1 MKGTAVRSLV
11 IGPGFGLMLGAVPP
25 VLAEDDRRWDTGIR
39 LNIIGGSGKPTN
51 DVLGYGVLGRYRL
64 DDRWTLGLGV
74 DISDEFDIERTPEL
88 VGLEQDPDAPVID
101 STGSSEGL
109 NAWIER
115 RYGGDDRRLQWFWAV
130 GAGVNSVDVDD
141 QAGLLAGGGSFDIAI
156 DAGTEWVASASVGL
170 RVRVGERFLFEPAL
184 RLDQHFADWDVTDRV
199 SGATASIDDYLLKG
213 VHLAFA
219 YRF

>member
-1 MKGTAVRSLV
+1 
-11 IGPGFGLMLGAVPP
+11 MLGAVPP

-74 DISDEFDIERTPEL
+74 DISDEFDIVRTAGL
-88 VGLEQDPDAPVID
+88 VGLEQDPDAAVID

-115 RYGGDDRRLQWFWAV
+115 RCGGDDRRLQWFWTV
-130 GAGVNSVDVDD
+130 GAGINSVDVDD
-141 QAGLLAGGGSFDIAI
+141 QAGPLAGGGSVDIAI

-184 RLDQHFADWDVTDRV
+184 RFDQHVADWDITDRV
-199 SGATASIDDYLLKG
+199 SGTSASI
-213 VHLAFA
+213 
-219 YRF
+219 

>member
-25 VLAEDDRRWDTGIR
+25 VLAEDDGRWDTGIR

-64 DDRWTLGLGV
+64 DDRWTLALGV

-115 RYGGDDRRLQWFWAV
+115 RYGGDDRRLQWFWTV

-141 QAGLLAGGGSFDIAI
+141 QAGPLAGGGSFDIAI

-184 RLDQHFADWDVTDRV
+184 RLDQHFADWDVTDRG
-199 SGATASIDDYLLKG
+199 SGTTASIDDYVLKG

>member
-115 RYGGDDRRLQWFWAV
+115 RYGGDDRRLQWFWTV

-141 QAGLLAGGGSFDIAI
+141 QAGPLASGGSFDIAI

-199 SGATASIDDYLLKG
+199 SGATASIDDYVLKG

>member
-1 MKGTAVRSLV
+1 MSSPAPKSLTFGTF
-11 IGPGFGLMLGAVPP
+11 FGLFLYGISP
-25 VLAEDDRRWDTGIR
+25 VFAQDDRRWDTGLR
-39 LNIIGGSGKPTN
+39 FNIIGGSGKPTN
-51 DVLGYGVLGRYRL
+51 DVLGFGIFGRYRL
-64 DDRWTLGLGV
+64 GDRWTVGLAV
-74 DISDEFDIERTPEL
+74 DVSDEFDIERTPEL

-115 RYGGDDRRLQWFWAV
+115 RYGGDDRRMQWFWTV

-141 QAGLLAGGGSFDIAI
+141 QAGLLAGGASFDIAI
-156 DAGTEWVASASVGL
+156 DAGTEWMASASVGL

>member
-1 MKGTAVRSLV
+1 MKGPALRSLA
-11 IGPGFGLMLGAVPP
+11 IGPGFGLMLGVIPP

-115 RYGGDDRRLQWFWAV
+115 RYGGDDRRLQWFWTAGV
-130 GAGVNSVDVDD
+130 GVNSVDVED
-141 QAGLLAGGGSFDIAI
+141 QAGPLAGGGSFDIAI
-156 DAGTEWVASASVGL
+156 DAGTEWVASASAGL

-184 RLDQHFADWDVTDRV
+184 RLDQHFADWDITDRV